1 MAEAIFRHKV
11 ELAGL
16 ADEFKIE
23 SAGTGDW
30 HVGDNPDPR
39 TIKVLADNGISKYSR
54 ARRVKA
60 SDFEHFDHIVAMDVM
75 NVADLEAWEGAQPE
89 KVSLMARWNLDSTTI
104 NVPDPYYGGKRDFE
118 DVFKMLDGAT
128 QAMLTKLKN

>member
-39 TIKVLADNGISKYSR
+39 TIKVLADNGISKYNR